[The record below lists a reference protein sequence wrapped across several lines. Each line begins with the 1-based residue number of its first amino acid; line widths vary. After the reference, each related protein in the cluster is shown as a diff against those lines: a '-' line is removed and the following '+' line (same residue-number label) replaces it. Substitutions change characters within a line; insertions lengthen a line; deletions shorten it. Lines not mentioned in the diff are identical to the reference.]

1 MVEKNRTLVT
11 LIRLAMAVAL
21 FVGVSWPVAD
31 RVAHNVFRPTEYFA
45 YFTIL
50 SCTLSAV
57 VLTLSAIKT
66 FRGEEE
72 SVRFSTLRLI
82 VVTSMVIVG
91 VIYNLLLADAAP
103 DIRDIGYVAPTGP
116 NLIMH
121 VYMPIL
127 IFIEWIFFD
136 STAKLKITRALWVL
150 IYPLIWL
157 VLTMLRGS
165 FTDGWWPYWFLDP
178 KEGVGTVLTWIAV
191 IFAFF
196 LLLAPVLL
204 LIQRAVAGLYRKNR

>member
-1 MVEKNRTLVT
+1 MVEKNRTLVA
-11 LIRLAMAVAL
+11 LIRLAMAAAL

-57 VLTLSAIKT
+57 VLTFSAIKT
-66 FRGEEE
+66 FRGEAE

-127 IFIEWIFFD
+127 IFIEWVFFD
-136 STAKLKITRALWVL
+136 STARLKVTRALWVL

-157 VLTMLRGS
+157 ILTMLRGS
-165 FTDGWWPYWFLDP
+165 YTDGWWPYWFLDP
-178 KEGVGTVLTWIAV
+178 QYGVATVLTWIAV

-204 LIQRAVAGLYRKNR
+204 LIQRAIAGVYTKKQ